1 MEDSKLMKDNNSE
14 QLSVSKLIVL
24 IIGIIAICCAF
35 YCLWFFCFLGHP
47 VTTKQIVFEFLNA
60 DKINNIE
67 NPDSMLNIINKK
79 DFEELKNLAQNI
91 IETNKDI
98 SKKIKRSEYL
108 SVSNLNGFYA
118 ALFTFMAVIA
128 GIFGF
133 VGWKN
138 IRDLR
143 TKLTEFSEIEK
154 DVEFL
159 KEKDNYVQWI
169 EERFRDISNQNME
182 KLDFTKDDKNEF
194 SKIKNYV
201 VKNNDGE
208 CWLALIYAYQ
218 LIFEDKNMEVA
229 KSIMAS
235 IDIKLSCSIDPN
247 KSYLRAQFYHIF
259 GQLYFQ
265 NYLLISNEYNLFN
278 STNVDLKEDNG
289 EKIECVEIYIENSY
303 KKYKILLDNE
313 RLSDNI
319 NRKET
324 LGNIALNRIEL
335 YKIRKANKKPEIKLL
350 NEAMEYLDEIG
361 KIKFSFNQLWDY
373 YRVLYYLNNEQYR
386 FVEEDFKNRI
396 KDNIK
401 KKDIQLFIQSIR
413 KEQSEF
419 RDNGFPGSRDIVN
432 DLEKE
437 VKKFA

>member
-1 MEDSKLMKDNNSE
+1 MADSKHTKK
-14 QLSVSKLIVL
+14 SKSQFWPTLVHCLVIIVL
-24 IIGIIAICCAF
+24 IPICCGVF
-35 YCLWFFCFLGHP
+35 YYLWFISFLGSP
-47 VTTKQIVFEFLNA
+47 VTTQQVVFEFSDTDNTI
-60 DKINNIE
+60 DIE
-67 NPDSMLNIINKK
+67 NSDSTLNIIDKK
-79 DFEELKNLAQNI
+79 DFEEIQKLAQDI
-91 IETNKDI
+91 INTNKDI
-98 SKKIKRSEYL
+98 SQKIKNSEYL

-143 TKLTEFSEIEK
+143 TKLDKFSEIER

-159 KEKDNYVQWI
+159 KEKGDYVQWI
-169 EERFRDISNQNME
+169 EERFRDISNQNLE
-182 KLDFTKDDKNEF
+182 KLVFTKDDKNEF

-218 LIFEDKNMEVA
+218 LIFSEDKNLEVA

-247 KSYLRAQFYHIF
+247 KPYLRAQFYHIF

-289 EKIECVEIYIENSY
+289 EKIKCVEIYLENSY
-303 KKYKILLDNE
+303 KKYKILLDDE

-335 YKIRKANKKPEIKLL
+335 YKIRKANKKPEKKLL
-350 NEAMEYLDEIG
+350 NEAMKYLDEIG
-361 KIKFSFNQLWDY
+361 KIKFTFNQLWDY
-373 YRVLYYLNNEQYR
+373 YRVLYYLDNEQYR
-386 FVEEDFKNRI
+386 FFEKDI
-396 KDNIK
+396 KRKPK
-401 KKDIQLFIQSIR
+401 KKEEFQSFIQSII

-419 RDNGFPGSRDIVN
+419 KGEGFPGSDEIVKN
-432 DLEKE
+432 LEDKI
-437 VKKFA
+437 